1 MIQIKSSATILN
13 ELCDYFDE
21 IIKPQKIL
29 RSNTSIIYLL
39 LKALSKGYEVI
50 NNLVVSIQNKFDP
63 RYCSED
69 DLVSTAVLVGE
80 ERKGATRTG
89 LEIVATYPELMPSKK
104 LPLGTYKYTYEGI
117 DYLFTINQPQT
128 FIEGEVYSFFAVAD
142 VEGKHLVPAQNNIDV
157 VQVTGEEDIDRI
169 MDVLKWSC
177 YDNEFLQGQDE
188 ESLSSFRER
197 LISRTDRQDCFTEL
211 EQDLRALPYI
221 LSATC
226 YYNNSTYPMDIAGVK
241 IDPYH
246 LLIAYSGD
254 ARNDVAAVIA
264 KKVLCETQRVFDEAG
279 TEITKKVV
287 LNPNDTNGLKT
298 FANPIEFY
306 LLPLQKVE
314 YTLQI
319 VINGDTNIINENEV
333 IQTIQNAFY
342 SKYRVMVHT
351 DTLTEFNFY
360 QTAIDLQIK
369 AVTILGCDIINNKD
383 NKVDYLNFTQFQYGY
398 LTRLSVENIANLGG

>member
-1 MIQIKSSATILN
+1 
-13 ELCDYFDE
+13 
-21 IIKPQKIL
+21 
-29 RSNTSIIYLL
+29 
-39 LKALSKGYEVI
+39 
-50 NNLVVSIQNKFDP
+50 
-63 RYCSED
+63 
-69 DLVSTAVLVGE
+69 
-80 ERKGATRTG
+80 
-89 LEIVATYPELMPSKK
+89 
-104 LPLGTYKYTYEGI
+104 
-117 DYLFTINQPQT
+117 
-128 FIEGEVYSFFAVAD
+128 
-142 VEGKHLVPAQNNIDV
+142 
-157 VQVTGEEDIDRI
+157 
-169 MDVLKWSC
+169 
-177 YDNEFLQGQDE
+177 
-188 ESLSSFRER
+188 
-197 LISRTDRQDCFTEL
+197 
-211 EQDLRALPYI
+211 
-221 LSATC
+221 
-226 YYNNSTYPMDIAGVK
+226 MDIAGVK

-369 AVTILGCDIINNKD
+369 AVTILGCDIINNKE

-398 LTRLSVENIANLGG
+398 LTRLNVENIANLGG